1 MPSKGQ
7 MAEMNSSRGSGSIN
21 SGSARQGGR
30 GAGGKQVGGGGRIA
44 NRPPPSGGVGRGGS
58 RNDSASNQGLA
69 IDTTS
74 SIGKQQLSNADA
86 PDMKNQTQPNLGRN
100 DSHNRSQNTAN
111 LDGDIPTPRNLQPL
125 G

>member
-1 MPSKGQ
+1 

-44 NRPPPSGGVGRGGS
+44 NRPPPSGVGRGS
-58 RNDSASNQGLA
+58 RNESASNQGLA

-74 SIGKQQLSNADA
+74 SVGKAQLSNVDV
-86 PDMKNQTQPNLGRN
+86 PDMKN
-100 DSHNRSQNTAN
+100 
-111 LDGDIPTPRNLQPL
+111 
-125 G
+125 